1 MSRDLLI
8 ELGTEELPPKAL
20 PTLSAALTEEFVR
33 QLDEAGLNHGEVESF
48 AAPRR
53 LAVLVRGLD
62 DKQADRDIERQG
74 PAVQAAFDKD
84 GNPTKAAQGFASSLG
99 LTVDQLGRQDTG
111 TGERLVNNEL
121 RHRLINVRNM
131 PGQIELQTGN
141 GSAVVWEHGDIIT
154 YNRPHV

>member
-1 MSRDLLI
+1 MATQDFLV

-62 DKQADRDIERQG
+62 DKQAEQ
-74 PAVQAAFDKD
+74 V
-84 GNPTKAAQGFASSLG
+84 N
-99 LTVDQLGRQDTG
+99 
-111 TGERLVNNEL
+111 RLVDLLDDHDDVKEVFSNAEF
-121 RHRLINVRNM
+121 
-131 PGQIELQTGN
+131 P
-141 GSAVVWEHGDIIT
+141 A
-154 YNRPHV
+154 

>member
-111 TGERLVNNEL
+111 KGERLVAQITEKGKPAAEL
-121 RHRLINVRNM
+121 I
-131 PGQIELQTGN
+131 PDFFAQ
-141 GSAVVWEHGDIIT
+141 AVQKLPIPKRMRWGKRKV
-154 YNRPHV
+154 

>member
-53 LAVLVRGLD
+53 LACWCVAWMTSRRIGISNARALPFRLPSTRTVTPPRRRKGL
-62 DKQADRDIERQG
+62 
-74 PAVQAAFDKD
+74 
-84 GNPTKAAQGFASSLG
+84 
-99 LTVDQLGRQDTG
+99 
-111 TGERLVNNEL
+111 
-121 RHRLINVRNM
+121 
-131 PGQIELQTGN
+131 
-141 GSAVVWEHGDIIT
+141 
-154 YNRPHV
+154 RPLWD

>member
-53 LAVLVRGLD
+53 LAVLTSRRIGISNARALPFRLPSTRTVTPPRRRKGL
-62 DKQADRDIERQG
+62 
-74 PAVQAAFDKD
+74 
-84 GNPTKAAQGFASSLG
+84 
-99 LTVDQLGRQDTG
+99 
-111 TGERLVNNEL
+111 
-121 RHRLINVRNM
+121 
-131 PGQIELQTGN
+131 
-141 GSAVVWEHGDIIT
+141 
-154 YNRPHV
+154 RPLWD